1 MVFAASRESKVFAH
15 SGAVVHLI
23 RFLLKEA
30 IYSSLSFWMMYCVI
44 TEKMKVIL
52 EKKSA
57 RIAR

>member
-15 SGAVVHLI
+15 SGTFVQEI

-44 TEKMKVIL
+44 TEKMKVKL
-52 EKKSA
+52 EKEKLPV
-57 RIAR
+57 